1 MAKLLVWAAGKL
13 GELLGWVLTRRSWGG
28 IVVIFILIFLLIYFF
43 FINTNWIPI

>member
-13 GELLGWVLTRRSWGG
+13 GELLGWVVTSSGG
-28 IVVIFILIFLLIYFF
+28 FIVIFILIFLLIYFF